1 MMPFLGRGPGAPGWP
16 HDFVGRSNL
25 ATATAVQPDAA
36 LIQALANARP
46 ADTEGYLDQELEKG
60 GTWYIDLP
68 HRTVLLGDSQ
78 VRAVFMMPVLEK
90 GHRVTAVVTD
100 LGGDKIKGRV
110 LWPLGEPARNYGYTI
125 AEIDMNTA
133 ADQINDLIRLLVLY
147 RATAARAQRSSV
159 ARMDAEQLDRSPRRI
174 SQNRKKTSLFSV
186 EKLAAPA
193 DRFGR
198 RLAEGRK
205 SGAWSLGWRSEVS
218 GHFRLQA
225 HGAGRTLR
233 KLIWVEAYQRGP
245 ENAPRKVRLE
255 RLS

>member
-1 MMPFLGRGPGAPGWP
+1 M
-16 HDFVGRSNL
+16 
-25 ATATAVQPDAA
+25 
-36 LIQALANARP
+36 
-46 ADTEGYLDQELEKG
+46 DQELEKG

-68 HRTVLLGDSQ
+68 HRMVLLGDSQ

-90 GHRVTAVVTD
+90 GYRVTAVVTD
-100 LGGDKIKGRV
+100 PGGDKIKGRV

-125 AEIDMNTA
+125 AEIDMNTV

-159 ARMDAEQLDRSPRRI
+159 ARMSAEQLDRSPRRI

-186 EKLAAPA
+186 ERLAVPA

-198 RLAEGRK
+198 RPAEGRK

-218 GHFRLQA
+218 GHFRLNRT
-225 HGAGRTLR
+225 GFAGD
-233 KLIWVEAYQRGP
+233 
-245 ENAPRKVRLE
+245 RLV
-255 RLS
+255 